1 MVGEPYRVDRRRTS
15 HEAYGGALQAGV
27 QTKTVYQHLVY
38 AGRDKARAGDEQQ
51 MRRRLHILILA
62 QGADSLLAQFYA
74 LRFEPLHPLGGAG
87 KCAEPVETLAVGGL
101 EIIKSEE
108 HTSELQSLMRSS
120 YAVFC
125 LKKKHNTTTQ
135 QSNTLNH
142 NTTN

>member
-38 AGRDKARAGDEQQ
+38 AGRDKARGGDEQQ

-74 LRFEPLHPLGGAG
+74 LRFEPLDR
-87 KCAEPVETLAVGGL
+87 
-101 EIIKSEE
+101 KSTRLNYLTNA
-108 HTSELQSLMRSS
+108 HL
-120 YAVFC
+120 VC
-125 LKKKHNTTTQ
+125 LLLLDKKK
-135 QSNTLNH
+135 
-142 NTTN
+142 

>member
-51 MRRRLHILILA
+51 MRRRLHILLLA

-74 LRFEPLHPLGGAG
+74 LRFDPLHPMGGAG
-87 KCAEPVETLAVGGL
+87 TCSETVVTLTVSGL
-101 EIIKSEE
+101 EII
-108 HTSELQSLMRSS
+108 HCDRVQ
-120 YAVFC
+120 
-125 LKKKHNTTTQ
+125 
-135 QSNTLNH
+135 
-142 NTTN
+142 

>member
-51 MRRRLHILILA
+51 IRRRLHILILA

-74 LRFEPLHPLGGAG
+74 LRFEPLHPLGAAG

-101 EIIKSEE
+101 EINIVDRFPERPALLVPGQTRHAARPQE
-108 HTSELQSLMRSS
+108 RS
-120 YAVFC
+120 VG
-125 LKKKHNTTTQ
+125 NERGRP
-135 QSNTLNH
+135 
-142 NTTN
+142 

>member
-51 MRRRLHILILA
+51 MRRRLHLLILA

-74 LRFEPLHPLGGAG
+74 VRFDPLHPLGGAG
-87 KCAEPVETLAVGGL
+87 KCAQPVETPALVRRAILLATRVQ
-101 EIIKSEE
+101 ERQ
-108 HTSELQSLMRSS
+108 TM
-120 YAVFC
+120 
-125 LKKKHNTTTQ
+125 
-135 QSNTLNH
+135 
-142 NTTN
+142 